1 MQKYA
6 ITSLI
11 MATIAIPAMATND
24 LVTETNNGCDNTTLN
39 TYDGDVN
46 LTADWSANTINLT
59 WYNDSAENG
68 GEVHSN
74 TQCTYNS
81 GITLPTAPTRN
92 GYTFGGWRVR
102 QCSLSL
108 YLPENN
114 GIGYGYINDMEHTVS
129 PEANNDEAYGLTEY
143 NTWAVQFSEG
153 VLKGRA
159 ICTEVAPSNWDSVM
173 NDLNNGIITEEQA
186 VLMLWGNNGIGV
198 MPYNTFS
205 SDSTGQYCWCAGT
218 DFDNLC
224 HVVSPSWFFY
234 NDDRDPD
241 HCAYRCAFYCA
252 RSVNDSAAFRRII
265 FGMPTE

>member
-102 QCSLSL
+102 QCSLSQ
-108 YLPENN
+108 YYQATS
-114 GIGYGYINDMEHTVS
+114 GTDYGYINDTAHAS
-129 PEANNDEAYGLTEY
+129 YPGSYNDDIYELTED
-143 NTWAVQFSEG
+143 NTWATEFAGG
-153 VLKGRA
+153 VIKGRA
-159 ICTEVAPSNWDSVM
+159 ICSGKP
-173 NDLNNGIITEEQA
+173 
-186 VLMLWGNNGIGV
+186 GNNHNWQWDGNSVDWTATESELLSASGEKK
-198 MPYNTFS
+198 
-205 SDSTGQYCWCAGT
+205 YCWCAGT
-218 DFDNLC
+218 DFGNLC
-224 HVVSPSWFFY
+224 HVASTLWIFD
-234 NDDRDPD
+234 NDEGSVGD
-241 HCAYRCAFYCA
+241 CASFCASYCGMN
-252 RSVNDSAAFRRII
+252 VGGGTPAFRRAI
-265 FGMPTE
+265 FGVPAE